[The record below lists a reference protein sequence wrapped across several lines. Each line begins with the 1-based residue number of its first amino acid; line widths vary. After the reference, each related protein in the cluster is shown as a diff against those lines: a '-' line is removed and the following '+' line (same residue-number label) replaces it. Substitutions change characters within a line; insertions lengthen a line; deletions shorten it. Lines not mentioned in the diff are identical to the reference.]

1 MISSY
6 CAPVIGG
13 VVELL
18 FASAGKSCHVYWS
31 FRASSIISSVH
42 PSGSGAA
49 T

>member
-6 CAPVIGG
+6 CAAVI

-18 FASAGKSCHVYWS
+18 SPAPAKSFQVYWS

-42 PSGSGAA
+42 PSGSDAA
-49 T
+49 A